1 MPKVRMEKSKKKK
14 KTSPMEG
21 QAPWSQSRRQ
31 LGSLPPAL
39 VLAPFRGP
47 WSASSLTVKA
57 EAAPCGPAPVGE
69 KTEASNSPRRLCGVP
84 RLTLTLACPWGDGVC
99 ELAEAGRGGC

>member
-14 KTSPMEG
+14 KDVTDGRPGTVVTEPETVSFG
-21 QAPWSQSRRQ
+21 
-31 LGSLPPAL
+31 LGPLPPAL

-69 KTEASNSPRRLCGVP
+69 KAEASNSP
-84 RLTLTLACPWGDGVC
+84 
-99 ELAEAGRGGC
+99 